1 MKFDSTFFEKI
12 LTESIEDIKP
22 QDITESIHF
31 DINDDKITSD
41 NCKLIAYNIHVD
53 EDDNAVAYNPKK
65 NPDKAI
71 DIMLDYPEHN
81 MKIEIFLDTKS
92 QEWDSLINNQNRL
105 SPEQME
111 QFFKTN
117 FFNKV
122 KNRLHEM
129 WTDED
134 PLFKKL
140 LEALD
145 NKKIKIGDVIKDD
158 SEIID
163 EEDGKNKFGTGK
175 IDAKKSRE
183 KNAAGKQ
190 IRSRSGR
197 KYIQPSDFSVKH
209 DDNEGYFCWPSS
221 KGRGD
226 EPEFRWSQWADWKK
240 IKPLCRMR
248 WSMGTV
254 NSHVYGLTISPM
266 EELNTNRGFRSYDL
280 TAQPPLQYLTPE
292 ETDMIMDLSIV
303 RKFLQNATKRIEKY
317 LNYDDE
323 EIFKRINKP
332 DKCSIEDIRKTKRA
346 IRNALDAIKNRRADN
361 YIYTD

>member
-1 MKFDSTFFEKI
+1 
-12 LTESIEDIKP
+12 
-22 QDITESIHF
+22 
-31 DINDDKITSD
+31 
-41 NCKLIAYNIHVD
+41 
-53 EDDNAVAYNPKK
+53 
-65 NPDKAI
+65 
-71 DIMLDYPEHN
+71 
-81 MKIEIFLDTKS
+81 
-92 QEWDSLINNQNRL
+92 
-105 SPEQME
+105 ME
-111 QFFKTN
+111 QFFSTD
-117 FFNKV
+117 FFKRL
-122 KNRLHEM
+122 KNHLINI

-134 PLFKKL
+134 ILFKSL
-140 LEALD
+140 LNALE
-145 NKKIKIGDVIKDD
+145 NKKIKISNINDET
-158 SEIID
+158 EIID
-163 EEDGKNKFGTGK
+163 EEDGKNKFGTGE
-175 IDAKKSRE
+175 IDSNKSRE

-209 DDNEGYFCWPSS
+209 DEHEAYYCWPDS
-221 KGRGD
+221 KGKTD

-266 EELNTNRGFRSYDL
+266 KESSEHRGFRSYDL

-303 RKFLQNATKRIEKY
+303 RKFLQNSIKRIEKY

-323 EIFKRINKP
+323 EIYNKINNP
-332 DKCSIEDIRKTKRA
+332 EKCTIEDIRKTKRA
-346 IRNALDAIKNRRADN
+346 IRNALEAIKDRRADD